1 MAESIISLSGAVV
14 QFVPQLLPALISGAQ
29 DKDDEVRSNS
39 VFGLGVLAEHGG
51 ASMHKYPTE
60 TVYISYSLLILQYF
74 ASLCCDKLVKVTRP
88 IALEAFS
95 IIINFLCDKH
105 NTCLYDICLI

>member
-1 MAESIISLSGAVV
+1 MAESVISLSGAVV

-51 ASMHKYPTE
+51 ASMHKYPSE
-60 TVYISYSLLILQYF
+60 IVYISYSLLILY
-74 ASLCCDKLVKVTRP
+74 SNILHLSVV
-88 IALEAFS
+88 S
-95 IIINFLCDKH
+95 NFGVRVS
-105 NTCLYDICLI
+105 YVSP

>member
-1 MAESIISLSGAVV
+1 MFPYILFPQKPSCSPAEKSFGGGILAESVVSLGEACV

-51 ASMHKYPTE
+51 ASMHKYPIQIA
-60 TVYISYSLLILQYF
+60 YIYYFLLFDMHTPIL
-74 ASLCCDKLVKVTRP
+74 AK
-88 IALEAFS
+88 AFLS
-95 IIINFLCDKH
+95 II
-105 NTCLYDICLI
+105 